1 MLKGK
6 SSGLGYISRA
16 VTNCMHGRMC
26 VPEKVEGKKI
36 IYIPLRVTKNR
47 SLVAGKKIPREGI
60 EEESKFHTYD
70 RPPPLHL
77 CK

>member
-1 MLKGK
+1 MLIGK

-36 IYIPLRVTKNR
+36 
-47 SLVAGKKIPREGI
+47 KKKKKENN
-60 EEESKFHTYD
+60 
-70 RPPPLHL
+70 
-77 CK
+77 